1 MRMLLLFVLA
11 YGGHLHAQDSTVTI
25 KAGTT
30 LQESVPFTDL
40 YQYPQFVTGK
50 VFFKPGDSAA
60 AKLNYNR
67 FLDEMH
73 FIDIR
78 GDTLNIANAGTI
90 KFIRINVDV
99 FYYDN
104 GYVKFIKD
112 AHDIKLASKQTLVVS
127 GRNKIGAYG
136 MANPTSAIDSYGTL
150 HDQKSSYKLIPKEDV
165 ILAKKTLYYFGD
177 KYNRFVWI
185 TKKNLLKQFPKQS
198 GTLNAYLKE
207 NKVDL
212 NSREDL
218 EKLLQFIASL

>member
-1 MRMLLLFVLA
+1 MEL
-11 YGGHLHAQDSTVTI
+11 I
-25 KAGTT
+25 
-30 LQESVPFTDL
+30 P
-40 YQYPQFVTGK
+40 
-50 VFFKPGDSAA
+50 

-112 AHDIKLASKQTLVVS
+112 TDDIKLASKQTLVVS

-150 HDQKSSYKLIPKEDV
+150 HDQKKQVQAHSKRRCY
-165 ILAKKTLYYFGD
+165 TG
-177 KYNRFVWI
+177 
-185 TKKNLLKQFPKQS
+185 KKNTLLFW
-198 GTLNAYLKE
+198 
-207 NKVDL
+207 
-212 NSREDL
+212 R
-218 EKLLQFIASL
+218 